1 MPRGLDMKLLCMR
14 ECLMS
19 PVLGLAAQNYTD
31 GAVHFTERG
40 QLRERQLKV
49 YELEDGILKT
59 ETDLL
64 SMAGEGLD

>member
-1 MPRGLDMKLLCMR
+1 
-14 ECLMS
+14 MS

-31 GAVHFTERG
+31 GAVHSTERG
-40 QLRERQLKV
+40 QLRERQMKV

-64 SMAGEGLD
+64 SMAGKGLD